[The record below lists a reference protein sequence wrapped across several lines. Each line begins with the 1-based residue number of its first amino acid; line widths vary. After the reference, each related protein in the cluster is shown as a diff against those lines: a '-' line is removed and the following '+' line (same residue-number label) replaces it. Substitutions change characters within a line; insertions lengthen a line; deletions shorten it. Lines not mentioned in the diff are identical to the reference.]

1 MMKIS
6 NKDKLQRNCVLAKE
20 INKQPAKLVFLKL
33 IGLVITIMLG
43 MCVAVGTRIYFT
55 MASSV
60 RQANQG
66 RVMADSSFIAQQKP
80 FSVLIL
86 GVDQGIEGRHDQGN
100 SDTMILVTLNPK
112 KGVATMTSIPRD
124 LLADIQPSKKF
135 YMFRVNS
142 AYQLGG
148 NRAAVKTVSTLLNVP
163 VNNYMEVNM
172 KALKNLVDALGGVD
186 VKVPFSFTYNTKFVK
201 GMQHLNGNAALDYVR
216 MRKEDPQGDYGRQKR
231 QRQVIEQLIHK
242 GMTLKSL
249 NNYRKILNV
258 FAKYVK
264 TNLTFNDMLSV
275 AFKYRSCSHH
285 IVQDYVHAH
294 DAWIGGAALQ
304 VASTSELQRVS
315 DLTRSNLNLKK
326 QKLHNEETRQN
337 KLQKHLKWKKKDPFE
352 NYIIYERHSKTK
364 VWTGK

>member
-20 INKQPAKLVFLKL
+20 INRQPAKLVFLKL

-66 RVMADSSFIAQQKP
+66 HVMADSSFIAQQKP

-148 NRAAVKTVSTLLNVP
+148 TLCIN
-163 VNNYMEVNM
+163 
-172 KALKNLVDALGGVD
+172 
-186 VKVPFSFTYNTKFVK
+186 KVPATPR
-201 GMQHLNGNAALDYVR
+201 L
-216 MRKEDPQGDYGRQKR
+216 P
-231 QRQVIEQLIHK
+231 
-242 GMTLKSL
+242 
-249 NNYRKILNV
+249 
-258 FAKYVK
+258 
-264 TNLTFNDMLSV
+264 
-275 AFKYRSCSHH
+275 
-285 IVQDYVHAH
+285 
-294 DAWIGGAALQ
+294 
-304 VASTSELQRVS
+304 
-315 DLTRSNLNLKK
+315 
-326 QKLHNEETRQN
+326 
-337 KLQKHLKWKKKDPFE
+337 
-352 NYIIYERHSKTK
+352 
-364 VWTGK
+364 